1 MKFGIHNSSW
11 LDDPDP
17 AQAFETVGVLM
28 TVSSVARRA
37 SSHLTR
43 RWRGMDS
50 NFQFRA
56 RWAAV
61 SRLQPTW
68 GRSTVGAA
76 GIIRAVVGLGK
87 PIELFRRLQESSFT
101 AA

>member
-1 MKFGIHNSSW
+1 VPKRLLLRAVKPGLSRLARSIG
-11 LDDPDP
+11 
-17 AQAFETVGVLM
+17 AQPRGAGVTVVQCL
-28 TVSSVARRA
+28 SEPSRK
-37 SSHLTR
+37 
-43 RWRGMDS
+43 
-50 NFQFRA
+50 QFLLFF
-56 RWAAV
+56 

-87 PIELFRRLQESSFT
+87 PIELFRRLEESSFT